1 MTETLI
7 PAAVEASATVGG
19 LPLNL
24 ICEVEQTLYREA
36 RLLDDERLE
45 EWLEMLTEDI
55 HYYMPTAEARYR
67 ADKTDVTHDLSRMA
81 WFNDD
86 LEMLMIRVGRLLTG
100 TAWAEDPPTRYA
112 HLVTN
117 IEVEYTDKPDE
128 YRVYSNVFAYR
139 NRNEKDEDVL
149 VVRREDVWRRNGA
162 TLQLAKRFIKP
173 TWNVLLS
180 KNLNLFL

>member
-1 MTETLI
+1 LI
-7 PAAVEASATVGG
+7 PADEATDTVGAM
-19 LPLNL
+19 LPLEL
-24 ICEVEQTLYREA
+24 IREVEQTLYREA

-55 HYYMPTAEARYR
+55 HYYMPTAEARFR
-67 ADKTDVTHDLSRMA
+67 ADKTDVTHDLRRMA

-86 LEMLMIRVGRLLTG
+86 LEMLMVRVGRLLTG

-117 IEVEYTDKPDE
+117 IEVEYTADPNE

-149 VVRREDVWRRNGA
+149 VVRREDLWRRNG
-162 TLQLAKRFIKP
+162 TRLQLAQRLIKP

>member
-1 MTETLI
+1 MTDTLI
-7 PAAVEASATVGG
+7 PARDRTSTAPA
-19 LPLNL
+19 LPLAL
-24 ICEVEQTLYREA
+24 IREVEQTLYREA
-36 RLLDDERLE
+36 RMLDDERLE
-45 EWLEMLTEDI
+45 EWLETLTEDI
-55 HYYMPTAEARYR
+55 HYFMPAAEARFR
-67 ADKTDVTHDLSRMA
+67 GDKTDIMGDTRRMA

-86 LEMLMIRVGRLLTG
+86 LETLTVRVGRLLTG

-117 IEVEYTDKPDE
+117 IEVEYTDDPDVL
-128 YRVYSNVFAYR
+128 RVYSNVFAYR

-149 VVRREDVWRRNGA
+149 VVRREDLWRREAG
-162 TLQLAKRFIKP
+162 TLKLAKRFMKP

>member
-1 MTETLI
+1 MTDTLI
-7 PAAVEASATVGG
+7 PPSAPSTAALPG
-19 LPLNL
+19 LELFHE
-24 ICEVEQTLYREA
+24 IKQTLYREA
-36 RLLDDERLE
+36 RLLDDEHLE

-55 HYYMPTAEARYR
+55 HYFMPAAEARFR
-67 ADKTDVTHDLSRMA
+67 ADKTDIMNDTRRMA

-86 LEMLMIRVGRLLTG
+86 LEMLMVRVGRLLTG

-117 IEVEYTDKPDE
+117 VEVEFGEEPDT

-149 VVRREDVWRRNGA
+149 VVRREDLWRREDG
-162 TLQLAKRFIKP
+162 TLKLAKRFIKP

>member
-1 MTETLI
+1 VTATFVPTDDAIGIGAISLALI
-7 PAAVEASATVGG
+7 R
-19 LPLNL
+19 
-24 ICEVEQTLYREA
+24 EVEQSLYREA

-45 EWLEMLTEDI
+45 EWLDTLTEDI
-55 HYYMPTAEARYR
+55 HYFMPAVEARFR
-67 ADKTDVTHDLSRMA
+67 ADTSAPLDGMRRMA

-86 LEMLMIRVGRLLTG
+86 LEMLFVRVGRLLTG

-117 IEVEYTDKPDE
+117 IEVELTDLPDE

-149 VVRREDVWRRNGA
+149 VVRREDIWRRIDG
-162 TLQLAKRFIKP
+162 QLRLARRYMKP